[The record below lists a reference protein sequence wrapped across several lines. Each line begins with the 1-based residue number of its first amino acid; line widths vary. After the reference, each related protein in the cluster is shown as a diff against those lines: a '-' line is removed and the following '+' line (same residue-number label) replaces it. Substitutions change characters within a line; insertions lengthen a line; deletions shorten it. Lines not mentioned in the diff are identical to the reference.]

1 MLSFTAFLETGKYA
15 NVSNYGQKKK
25 NRTAV
30 LNFVKLFFFDQIIA
44 RLSIE

>member
-1 MLSFTAFLETGKYA
+1 MDKR
-15 NVSNYGQKKK
+15 KKTV
-25 NRTAV
+25 TAV